1 MARSIIM
8 ILNNKRDVLIKARL
22 EQVVEVG
29 QIGIIDVNVVNIM
42 DQQKR
47 ERNEIAQR

>member
-1 MARSIIM
+1 ML
-8 ILNNKRDVLIKARL
+8 LNNKRDVLKARL

-29 QIGIIDVNVVNIM
+29 QIGTIDVNVVNIM